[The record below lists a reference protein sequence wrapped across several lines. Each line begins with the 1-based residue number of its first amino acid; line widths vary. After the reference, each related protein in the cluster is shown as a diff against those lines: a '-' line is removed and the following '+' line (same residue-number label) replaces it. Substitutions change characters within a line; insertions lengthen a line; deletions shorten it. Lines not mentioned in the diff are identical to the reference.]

1 MDFAVLGL
9 GDSSYQR
16 FNWAAKRLQRRLLSL
31 GGHEIYN
38 RGDADDQDSRG
49 ADGVVDP
56 WIQALFEQIAERY
69 PLPPGLSILPE
80 IGLYPPTLTITPCSA
95 PQPLNST
102 TLEILPQLHN
112 VTLVQNKRITREDWY
127 QDVRHIILKAEGHI
141 EYQPGDVAVLYPENS
156 SDDVDTLLRRL
167 GWEQD
172 ADKPILVSPSSP
184 DRTLPFGYPNPN
196 TPTTLRNLLIKA
208 AAITAVPRK
217 SFIELLSN
225 FTKDQLETDK
235 LREFCTSEG
244 LDDLFDYTTRVR
256 RTILEVL
263 LEFRSAVVPQEYIAD
278 LFPEL
283 RPRQFS
289 IASSL
294 LAHPSE
300 IHLCVAIVSY
310 RTKLRIPRKGICTSW
325 LDGLQPGTRI
335 QIGLKEGTM
344 HLPNDLDRP
353 VVMVGP
359 GTGVALMRAMT
370 EERVIKGA
378 SNERMQIIIFDRNGR
393 LIRKEAN

>member
-38 RGDADDQDSRG
+38 RGRRRPGLSRCG
-49 ADGVVDP
+49 RSRRSMDTGT
-56 WIQALFEQIAERY
+56 FEQIAERY

-112 VTLVQNKRITREDWY
+112 VTLR
-127 QDVRHIILKAEGHI
+127 HI

-278 LFPEL
+278 LFQNL
-283 RPRQFS
+283 DHVN
-289 IASSL
+289 SL
-294 LAHPSE
+294 LLLLFSHTPRKSTSASQSYLTEPS
-300 IHLCVAIVSY
+300 
-310 RTKLRIPRKGICTSW
+310 LRIPRKGICTSW

-370 EERVIKGA
+370 EERVIKG
-378 SNERMQIIIFDRNGR
+378 
-393 LIRKEAN
+393 L